1 MTQAGVPPRAF
12 LLIFF
17 TGVILAGTVLLL
29 LPVSWAGAD
38 RLAPIDALFIATS
51 AVCVTG
57 LVTVDVADFTRFGQ
71 SVIVLLV
78 QTGGLG
84 IITFSTMFLMLPGR
98 RRMSFRTRHF
108 VQAYTLPVVE
118 HDPFRMSFYIVTFTV
133 AVELAGVLALYPYF
147 RGRVDD
153 PLFTSV
159 FHAVSA
165 FCNAGFSTF
174 RTNFEEHRGSA
185 HLLLTISGLI
195 VCGGL
200 GFVVFVDIVKRAV
213 GWKNALTF
221 HTRVVVLS
229 TAVLIAIGAVLFYAF
244 EASNTMAG
252 LGVGQRL
259 ANALFQSV
267 TPRTAGFNALRQGDL
282 AQPSQVLTMLLM
294 LIGGSPASA
303 AGGIKTS
310 TAFLVLL
317 QLVARRDRH
326 GGIGVFDRKVDS
338 SSLSDALLFAVR
350 ALCLLFICVFVL
362 LVSESRRGVGI
373 IALAFESVSAF
384 ATVGLSLG
392 VTAGLSGAGKMVI
405 IATMFIGR
413 VGLISLASR
422 DRRPRV
428 TRAVDYPLGEVLI
441 G

>member
-1 MTQAGVPPRAF
+1 
-12 LLIFF
+12 
-17 TGVILAGTVLLL
+17 
-29 LPVSWAGAD
+29 
-38 RLAPIDALFIATS
+38 
-51 AVCVTG
+51 
-57 LVTVDVADFTRFGQ
+57 
-71 SVIVLLV
+71 
-78 QTGGLG
+78 
-84 IITFSTMFLMLPGR
+84 MFLMLPGR
-98 RRMSFRTRHF
+98 KRMSFRTRHF

-133 AVELAGVLALYPYF
+133 AVELAGVLVLYPYF

-153 PLFTSV
+153 PLFTSL

-174 RTNFEEHRGSA
+174 RTNFEEHRTSA
-185 HLLLTISGLI
+185 HLLLTISALI

-200 GFVVFVDIVKRAV
+200 GFIVFVDMVKRAA
-213 GWKNALTF
+213 GWKSALTF
-221 HTRVVVLS
+221 HSRIVILS
-229 TAVLIAIGAVLFYAF
+229 TAVLIAVGAVLFYVF
-244 EASNTMAG
+244 EAPNTMAG
-252 LGVGQRL
+252 LGVGQRVV
-259 ANALFQSV
+259 NALFQSI

-294 LIGGSPASA
+294 LIGGSPGSA

-326 GGIGVFDRKVDS
+326 GEIAVFDRKLSS

-350 ALCLLFICVFVL
+350 ALCLLFAGLFLL
-362 LVSESRRGVGI
+362 LVFESRSGMSV

-384 ATVGLSLG
+384 ATVGLSMG
-392 VTAGLSGAGKMVI
+392 VTPGLSSAGKLVI

-422 DRRPRV
+422 DTRPRV
-428 TRAVDYPLGEVLI
+428 TRVVDYPQGEVLI